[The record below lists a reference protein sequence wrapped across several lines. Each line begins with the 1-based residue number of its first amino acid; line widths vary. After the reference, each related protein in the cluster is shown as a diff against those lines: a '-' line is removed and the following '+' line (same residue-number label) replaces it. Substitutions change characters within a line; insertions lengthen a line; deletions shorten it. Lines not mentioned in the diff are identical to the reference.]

1 MGFLILTGM
10 LSSNTEV
17 VAMFQSVE
25 RPVSSSQRDL
35 RPLEPGKAVEA
46 SLDAGQ
52 SHHYSLALETNQYVR
67 LIVESDKD
75 VIALLVAPSGKR
87 LLRED
92 TRYHSTRVLTP
103 TCVTEESGN
112 YNLEISSPGK
122 AAAPGRYRLTV
133 GKLRA
138 ATDEDRKLLAAGLT
152 FGEARK
158 LAGQPGQ
165 STAESLRLA
174 IEKYKEA
181 LHLFREL
188 GDRNSEGHTLSSIAG
203 IYNSLNE
210 YHTARDFYTHAISLY
225 QAVGDR
231 AGESRALYGLA
242 FIYRDLGEYQRA
254 IEHINSALSA
264 LRIIGDRRNEAFALM
279 AVGNLHS
286 ILGEDQKTIGLYDQA
301 LSLFRATGDRRGEA
315 NSLNLIASFLLSQN
329 EPKKALEL
337 YNQGLAIYRAF
348 GDRRGEADSLTG
360 LGRVHTA
367 LNENREARE
376 FYDQA
381 LQLHIS
387 AGSRRGEAHTH
398 FYIGRS
404 YFLLGEHQK
413 SLEHLTR
420 ALELSRAVKERR
432 TQGAAAYDIARV
444 QRALGNLTE
453 AHSHSEAA
461 VRIAESLRHQIPGP
475 DLRASFFASVQ
486 KYYELEA
493 EVLMQLHKAR
503 PAEGFDSAALA
514 VSERARARSFLEL
527 LAEARAEIRH
537 GVGPAL
543 LEQERSLG
551 QMLNARAESQ
561 TQLLSGKH
569 TPEQAAAAAR
579 EVDSLLSQYQE
590 MQSQIRASSPRYA
603 ALTQPQTLTL
613 NDIQQLLDGDTLL
626 LEYGLG
632 DERSYLWAVRKGSLT
647 TYELPKRSEI
657 EDAVRRFYE
666 LVKTDSGTSKVTEA
680 AQELSQILLPPVAAG
695 LGLKRLA
702 IVPDGVLHYLPFAAL
717 PSPDASG
724 KGLSKGQGMPE
735 RPPLIVEH
743 EIVTLPS
750 ASVLA
755 EMRRDLA
762 GRKAAA
768 KAVAVF
774 ADPVFTSDDPRLQPT
789 AEKGQ
794 RPADTRSLGRDLE
807 RAMRDVGASE
817 GFARL
822 PFSRREAEAISTIAP
837 VSEAM
842 KALDF
847 QASRSAAFSND
858 LSQYRIVHFATH
870 GLLNSNHPELSG
882 IVLSLVDREGR
893 TQNGFLRLHDVYNL
907 KLPAE
912 LVVLSACQT
921 ALGKEIRGEGLV
933 GLTRGFMYA
942 GAPRVVAGLWKVDD
956 AATAELMKRFYRG
969 MFARGLRPA
978 AALREAQ
985 VEMWKQRRWRQPYY
999 WAAFVIQGEW
1009 K

>member
-1 MGFLILTGM
+1 MFL
-10 LSSNTEV
+10 
-17 VAMFQSVE
+17 QSVG
-25 RPVSSSQRDL
+25 RPSSSSQLDL
-35 RPLEPGKAVEA
+35 RLLEPGKAVEA
-46 SLDAGQ
+46 NLGAGQ
-52 SHHYSLALETNQYVR
+52 SHHYSLALESNQYVR
-67 LIVESDKD
+67 LIVEADKD
-75 VIALLVAPSGKR
+75 VMALLVSPSGKR

-122 AAAPGRYRLTV
+122 DAATGKYRLSV

-138 ATDEDRKLLAAGLT
+138 ATDQDRKRLAAGLT

-188 GDRNSEGHTLSSIAG
+188 GDRDSEGHTLSSIAG
-203 IYNSLNE
+203 IYNSQSE
-210 YHTARDFYTHAISLY
+210 YHTARGFYTEAISLY
-225 QAVGDR
+225 QAVRDR

-242 FIYRDLGEYQRA
+242 SIYRDLGEYQKA
-254 IEHINSALSA
+254 IEHIEAALSL

-315 NSLNLIASFLLSQN
+315 NSLNLIGSFLLSQN
-329 EPKKALEL
+329 DLKKALDL
-337 YNQGLAIYRAF
+337 YNEALPIYRAI
-348 GDRRGEADSLTG
+348 GDRRGEADSITG

-376 FYDQA
+376 LYNQA
-381 LQLHIS
+381 LQLHVS
-387 AGSRRGEAHTH
+387 AGRRRGEAHTH
-398 FYIGRS
+398 LHIGRS

-413 SLEHLTR
+413 SLDHLTR
-420 ALELSRAVKERR
+420 ALELSRAVKERL

-444 QRALGNLTE
+444 QRALGNLAE
-453 AHSHSEAA
+453 AQSHSEAA
-461 VRIAESLRHQIPGP
+461 VRIAESLRYQVPGP
-475 DLRASFFASVQ
+475 DLRASFLASVQ
-486 KYYELEA
+486 KYYQLET
-493 EVLMQLHKAR
+493 EVLMQLHKER
-503 PAEGFDSAALA
+503 PAEGLDSAALA

-537 GVGPAL
+537 GVGQDL

-551 QMLNARAESQ
+551 QMLNARAERQ

-569 TPEQAAAAAR
+569 TAEQATAAAL
-579 EVDSLLSQYQE
+579 EIESLLSDYQRV
-590 MQSQIRASSPRYA
+590 QSQIRATSPRYA
-603 ALTQPQTLTL
+603 ALTRPQTLTL
-613 NDIQQLLDGDTLL
+613 KDIQQLLDGDTLL
-626 LEYGLG
+626 LEYALG
-632 DERSYLWAVRKGSLT
+632 DERSYLWAVCRGSLT
-647 TYELPKRSEI
+647 SYELPKRAEI
-657 EDAVRRFYE
+657 EDAVRRYYE
-666 LVKTDSGTSKVTEA
+666 LVKTDSGTIKVTEA
-680 AQELSQILLPPVAAG
+680 AQELSQILLPPLAAG
-695 LGLKRLA
+695 LGLLRLA
-702 IVPDGVLHYLPFAAL
+702 IVPDGVLHYVPFAAL
-717 PSPDASG
+717 PRPVASGRGSG
-724 KGLSKGQGMPE
+724 KGQWAPE

-755 EMRRDLA
+755 EMRRDFA

-774 ADPVFTSDDPRLQPT
+774 ADPVFTSDDPRLDPT
-789 AEKGQ
+789 GEKGQ
-794 RPADTRSLGRDLE
+794 PPADTRSMSRDLE
-807 RAMRDVGASE
+807 RAMRDVGAGE

-837 VSEAM
+837 ASEAM

-882 IVLSLVDREGR
+882 IVLSLVDREGQP
-893 TQNGFLRLHDVYNL
+893 QNGFLRLHDVYNL

-956 AATAELMKRFYRG
+956 AATAELMKRFYNG
-969 MFARGLRPA
+969 MFAKGLRPA

-999 WAAFVIQGEW
+999 WAAFVLQGEW